1 MKKVVKA
8 AVLVTP
14 IVLMSLPVTAEP
26 IPQEITYSHVTQ
38 RTSGDVNGFSIPT
51 STFGGTQTFD
61 YRGQPSDSDSDK
73 D

>member
-8 AVLVTP
+8 AALVTP

-38 RTSGDVNGFSIPT
+38 RTSGDVNGYGFPT